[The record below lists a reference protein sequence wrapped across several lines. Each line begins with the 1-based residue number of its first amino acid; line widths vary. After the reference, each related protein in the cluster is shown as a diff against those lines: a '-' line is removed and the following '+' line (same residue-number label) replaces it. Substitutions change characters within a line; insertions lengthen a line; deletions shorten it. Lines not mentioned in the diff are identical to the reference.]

1 MAILRG
7 GVRIGGFDVRL
18 GLPRDRSLDN
28 VEGDPRFRQ
37 RAGGNPETTTG
48 RIQAYV
54 NEAEGFARKARFY
67 VEFFLPRVEDGP
79 SKPAPTLNGIARQ
92 ESPEIALGNINLS
105 TSAQEQLTTFSSQ
118 QEVNSIHAAN
128 GRRVRAF
135 CNAIEMPER
144 SIETKEIRHHGPAYK
159 LAFDYKSADITATFY
174 CDKFLRER
182 SYFETWQ
189 AAVFST
195 KSNNFNF
202 YDNYVSDIN
211 IFQLGQYASRDER
224 DDVTYAVK
232 LFECFP
238 KIIGPVAYSYDANT
252 VQTFTVTFTFRY
264 WINYFLERSGNI
276 ELGSPNARAVDVKSG
291 LGAFGGILNK
301 LPPELRR
308 AGVDVLQG
316 LKRRLPIGGI
326 TGGRVFPPFGSFP
339 PINL

>member
-1 MAILRG
+1 MAILRAG
-7 GVRIGGFDVRL
+7 KRIGGFDVRL
-18 GLPRDRSLDN
+18 GIPRDRSLDN
-28 VEGDPRFRQ
+28 VENDPRFKQ
-37 RAGGNPETTTG
+37 KAGGNPATTIG
-48 RIQAYV
+48 RYQSYV

-67 VEFFLPRVEDGP
+67 VEYFLPQVEDFPGFAT
-79 SKPAPTLNGIARQ
+79 SLTGRARQ
-92 ESPEIALGNINLS
+92 EAAEIALGNINLS
-105 TSAQEQLTTFSSQ
+105 TSSAEQLDTFSSQ
-118 QEVNSIHAAN
+118 QEMNSVHNAN

-135 CNAIEMPER
+135 CNSISMPER

-182 SYFETWQ
+182 SYFEMWQ
-189 AAVFST
+189 SAVFST
-195 KSNNFNF
+195 KSHNYNF

-211 IFQLGQYASRDER
+211 IFQLGQFASRNER

-232 LFECFP
+232 LFGCFP
-238 KIIGPVAYSYDANT
+238 KIIGPVEYSYDANT
-252 VQTFTVTFTFRY
+252 VQTFQVTFTFRY

-276 ELGSPNARAVDVKSG
+276 ELGTPNFRGFDIKSG
-291 LGAFGGILNK
+291 SGAFGGLLNK

-316 LKRRLPIGGI
+316 LKRRIPIGGI

-339 PINL
+339 PLNL